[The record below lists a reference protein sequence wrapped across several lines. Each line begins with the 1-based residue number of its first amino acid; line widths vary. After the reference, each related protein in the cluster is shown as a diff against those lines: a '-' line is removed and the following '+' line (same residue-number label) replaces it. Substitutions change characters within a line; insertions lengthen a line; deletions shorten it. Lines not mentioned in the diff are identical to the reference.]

1 MLYCQSVY
9 YAHLDLAYIH
19 SSMPRPAIL
28 AHTKSLWRWC
38 HGSHAP
44 VGTQHCY
51 IVCWGSRGQFGS
63 GDKQRYGVGS
73 KDAGINTELTRA
85 ENGLET
91 QFLFGVA

>member
-1 MLYCQSVY
+1 MVPWKSCSCR
-9 YAHLDLAYIH
+9 H
-19 SSMPRPAIL
+19 SAL
-28 AHTKSLWRWC
+28 L
-38 HGSHAP
+38 
-44 VGTQHCY
+44 HC
-51 IVCWGSRGQFGS
+51 VLGSRGQFGS

>member
-1 MLYCQSVY
+1 ML
-9 YAHLDLAYIH
+9 
-19 SSMPRPAIL
+19 
-28 AHTKSLWRWC
+28 
-38 HGSHAP
+38 
-44 VGTQHCY
+44 TQNHCEDGAME
-51 IVCWGSRGQFGS
+51 VMLLSALSTVTCVLGSRGQFGS